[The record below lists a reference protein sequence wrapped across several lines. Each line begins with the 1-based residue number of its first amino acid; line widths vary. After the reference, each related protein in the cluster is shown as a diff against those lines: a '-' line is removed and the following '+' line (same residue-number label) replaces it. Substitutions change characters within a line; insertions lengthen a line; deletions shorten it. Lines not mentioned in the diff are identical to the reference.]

1 MKKQLFVIASLLLA
15 VTAVRAQKPE
25 RAQVLVHYKFSHLRD
40 TNNRANPYKE
50 NMVLFL
56 GANSSGYKSYDRQ
69 LEDALFRKQMQEQA
83 ANSADGNINVRRR
96 VSGSGTEYYQFP
108 ALRKMVRKERLI
120 NNYLIEDALPAINW
134 KISSDTA
141 TFGGLLC
148 QKAITR
154 FRGRDYTAWF
164 SPDLPF
170 HSGPWKLNGLP
181 GAILEA
187 YDTKKEVEFK
197 FDGIEKVAAANK
209 NLAAN
214 EQQPHD
220 SPGGVT
226 RVIIGMDDV
235 NADPNTIEV
244 PSGGIKTTEKEF
256 AALKE
261 AMRKDPNAFVQS
273 MMGGSGAMQGNG
285 PKPNIKIQVAPAPVI
300 NNPIEL
306 SAK

>member
-1 MKKQLFVIASLLLA
+1 MKKQLFIITFLLLA
-15 VTAVRAQKPE
+15 VTAIRAQKPE

-108 ALRKMVRKERLI
+108 AQRKMVRKERLI

-148 QKAITR
+148 QKATAR
-154 FRGRDYTAWF
+154 FGGRDYTAWF

-181 GAILEA
+181 GAILDA
-187 YDTKKEVEFK
+187 YDTKKEVAFM
-197 FDGIEKVAAANK
+197 FDGIEKVPSASK
-209 NLAAN
+209 NLSVN
-214 EQQPHD
+214 EQPAHD
-220 SPGGVT
+220 NQGTVV
-226 RVIIGMDDV
+226 RVIGMDDA
-235 NADPNTIEV
+235 NADPDLIEV

-256 AALKE
+256 AALRE

-285 PKPNIKIQVAPAPVI
+285 PKLNIKLQVAPAPVI

-306 SAK
+306 STK